1 MQPKIAAPTAQ
12 LQDMIDT
19 PTSFACFYKTTS
31 QSVRNWVNDGRIPVN
46 FRTEKVIRFWRSE
59 AIAALNAWKGG
70 TK

>member
-19 PTSFACFYKTTS
+19 PNTFARFYKVTG
-31 QSVRNWVNDGRIPVN
+31 QSVRNWCNEGRIPVI
-46 FRTEKVIRFWRSE
+46 FRTEKVIRFWRGE